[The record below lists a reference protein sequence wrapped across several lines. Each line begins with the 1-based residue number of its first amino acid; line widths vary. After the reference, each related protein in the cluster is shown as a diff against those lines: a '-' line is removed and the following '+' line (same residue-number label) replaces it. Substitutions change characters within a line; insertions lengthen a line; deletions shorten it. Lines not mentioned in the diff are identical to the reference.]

1 MSLPGL
7 FTSMFMSS
15 GVNPPIYVGIGAF
28 TKISSSVDGLG
39 PHTLNLPS
47 GVQNGDYLIVIYQ
60 VSSYDNSSSSLS
72 TIVSISGSGTTP
84 RTKIAGGFYS
94 GTAPTITVLNTG
106 AYLIGV
112 CLAFRNVDPTTPID
126 ASGSG
131 SFTAVVG
138 SGNTVPNSTSTTDN
152 CYLLDIIAHNL
163 STTSTAVFSGWANTS
178 LISTTEL
185 GEDSTTL
192 QDDGGFAVAGGVKA
206 VAGAINDTT
215 FSLTSNSGNFRYLNI
230 LIRGK

>member
-7 FTSMFMSS
+7 FTSMFMGS
-15 GVNPPIYVGIGAF
+15 GVNPPVYVGVGSF

-47 GVQNGDYLIVIYQ
+47 GVQNGDYLVVIYQ
-60 VSSYDNSSSSLS
+60 VSSFDNSSSSFS

-94 GTAPTITVLNTG
+94 GTAPTITVSNSG

-138 SGNTVPNSTSTTDN
+138 SGNTVPNSDSTTDN
-152 CYLLDIIAHNL
+152 CYLLDVIAHNL
-163 STTSTAVFSGWANTS
+163 STTSTALFSGWANTS
-178 LISTTEL
+178 LMSTTEL
-185 GEDSTTL
+185 TEDSTTL
-192 QDDGGFAVAGGVKA
+192 QDDGGFGVAGGVKTLS
-206 VAGAINDTT
+206 GPTDNTT
-215 FSLTSNSGNFRYLNI
+215 FSIISASGNFRYLNI